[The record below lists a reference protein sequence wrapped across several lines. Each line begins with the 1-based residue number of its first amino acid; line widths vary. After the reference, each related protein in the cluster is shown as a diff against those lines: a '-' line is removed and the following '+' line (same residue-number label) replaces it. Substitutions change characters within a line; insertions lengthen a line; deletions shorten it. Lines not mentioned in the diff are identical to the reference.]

1 MKRVLLTAAA
11 AVLFLPL
18 IGVAIGFFA
27 LQRLANADNLV
38 RQLENQFNLR
48 AEVMESHVSVGFPTR
63 LEISGLTLAR
73 RDESVAQGIPV
84 SERPPLQ
91 SVASFD
97 FISLD
102 LRTLP
107 LLARKFVIE
116 NVSIE
121 RPSIEMEVFAD
132 GTTTF
137 DELIKPVADAEPEK
151 PESSKRD
158 ESAEGAGELG
168 VVKAS
173 ELPLPTILGT
183 LSIEDANI
191 VTKVAKSNTTVQISR
206 CIVHLTDVDID
217 PRALADHNS
226 ANLEMSAWIGV
237 DSVEKNTRYLDLS
250 LDGSGAIQP
259 FNMETGELDPSLS
272 AQVTVRKDSWI
283 DTLPLLDDME
293 ELIKQLE
300 NFGVNLDSVRLRGDF
315 SEDTSASFNAGR
327 RFLKMTSDFMIPVD
341 ENFIVLQ
348 EGSWLNA
355 GKNDHE
361 FLVTFIASERLTR
374 RAEDEVEKFL
384 VAQMGNNMPVVAPVK
399 TALFRSL
406 KQDDF
411 LVIRFSS
418 KGDLGNPEVTA
429 LTPFGDVG
437 NLLKVPDKTL
447 EDLSQQADKLLKGL
461 FGK

>member
-1 MKRVLLTAAA
+1 MKRVVLTAAA
-11 AVLFLPL
+11 AVLVLPL
-18 IGVAIGFFA
+18 VGVVLGFFA

-38 RQLENQFNLR
+38 RQLEDQFNLR
-48 AEVMESHVSVGFPTR
+48 AEVTESHVSLGFPTR
-63 LEISGLTLAR
+63 LEISGLTLAP
-73 RDESVAQGIPV
+73 RDESVDQGIAP
-84 SERPPLQ
+84 SDRPPMQ

-97 FISLD
+97 FIAID
-102 LRTLP
+102 LRTFP

-116 NVSIE
+116 NISIE

-137 DELIKPVADAEPEK
+137 DELIKPAPASKSRPPSGTKKEEKADG
-151 PESSKRD
+151 
-158 ESAEGAGELG
+158 EGALG
-168 VVKAS
+168 VVKAG

-183 LSIEDANI
+183 LSVEDANI

-217 PRALADHNS
+217 PKALMDHNS

-250 LDGSGAIQP
+250 MDGSGAIQP

-315 SEDTSASFNAGR
+315 SEDTTASFNAGR

-361 FLVTFIASERLTR
+361 FFVTFIASERLTR
-374 RAEDEVEKFL
+374 RAETEVEKFL
-384 VAQMGNNMPVVAPVK
+384 AAQVGNSIPVGPIK
-399 TALFRSL
+399 TALFRSV

-411 LVIRFSS
+411 LVLRFSS
-418 KGDLGNPEVTA
+418 KGDLGNPEVAA
-429 LTPFGDVG
+429 LTPFGDVSS
-437 NLLKVPDKTL
+437 LLKVPDKTL